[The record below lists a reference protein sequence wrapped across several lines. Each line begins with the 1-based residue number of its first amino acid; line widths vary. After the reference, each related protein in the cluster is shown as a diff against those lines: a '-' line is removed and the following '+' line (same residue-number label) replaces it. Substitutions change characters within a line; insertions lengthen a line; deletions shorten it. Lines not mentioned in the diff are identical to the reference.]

1 MTINRPGA
9 FSFPQPPFLFSFSN
23 ILHPFE
29 VPAVLKVRL
38 IALPGIRL
46 TLERYVPV
54 CRVCVPVHHQPYKPF
69 HHIPQIEEHV
79 QHLLHLRRVYFLV
92 VDVCTAY
99 HCVTPY
105 EQDAE
110 QVYSLVSL
118 EGDDVVPYY
127 LHTLTPINN

>member
-1 MTINRPGA
+1 MQVAHAP
-9 FSFPQPPFLFSFSN
+9 LV
-23 ILHPFE
+23 H
-29 VPAVLKVRL
+29 V
-38 IALPGIRL
+38 RL

-54 CRVCVPVHHQPYKPF
+54 CRVCVPVHHQPYQPLDDV
-69 HHIPQIEEHV
+69 PQIEEHV

-110 QVYSLVSL
+110 KVDRLVPL
-118 EGDDVVPYY
+118 EGDDVVSYY